1 MTTIRDIAK
10 LADVSTATVS
20 RIINNSGKVKSETRA
35 KVEQIIK
42 DNDYHPNQ
50 VARSL
55 YQKKSKMIGIIVPD
69 LTNAF
74 YAKIIDGIQDVL
86 QEKEYS
92 ILISFSAGADV
103 NKYNQFINEFQQNN
117 IDGIISSA
125 FLTTEKPKLPL
136 IMYDSANIN
145 DQIIRIASDNIK
157 GGKEC
162 ANLLQKNVK
171 SVFIQHYSL
180 ELPTVR
186 ERLSAITQT
195 LNERKINYQLFEIKD
210 VDIEQAAKDALNELD
225 GHDAVI
231 AVNDMYAA
239 AIVKEARQRK
249 LRIPEDFQLVGY
261 DNNDSS
267 GYTDPTISTIDQQPY
282 LIGKTAA
289 KRLLDLLNGDKS
301 TENSIIDIK
310 TIKREST
317 L

>member
-162 ANLLQKNVK
+162 ASLLQKNVK

-261 DNNDSS
+261 DNNDLS